1 MSSKKVKW
9 RKTMDEARIV
19 EASGAKEYGTQESKL
34 KLSKVQSAGMAAAM
48 AALVISLC
56 LPANVYLTKTGI
68 KTVGILVAF
77 LIMLVTEALP
87 VVVTS
92 LIFCGLMPVTGVT
105 PDLGMA
111 LTGYSEPIVFFT
123 LASFGGYDDHS
134 SVEEDPPVYAE
145 SIWQRYQKRTIY
157 RNGGMRAFFLHRF
170 QRADLRDLYG
180 DFPGVHK
187 GV

>member
-1 MSSKKVKW
+1 MSPKKVKW

-19 EASGAKEYGTQESKL
+19 EESGAKGYGTQESKL

-77 LIMLVTEALP
+77 LIMLVTEALQ

-105 PDLGMA
+105 PDLGTA

-123 LASFGGYDDHS
+123 LASFGIAAAMTTIPLS
-134 SVEEDPPVYAE
+134 
-145 SIWQRYQKRTIY
+145 KRI
-157 RNGGMRAFFLHRF
+157 
-170 QRADLRDLYG
+170 LR
-180 DFPGVHK
+180 FPGRIS
-187 GV
+187 GAL